1 MEDIVLQDK
10 FAHQVKPE
18 ESIFESFAEAVGLSS
33 ETLGLL
39 MYMAVGLML
48 AIWVYTAT
56 INFFIVL
63 IALTCYTVVASFVIG
78 LVPYW
83 FIPLPIVAA
92 VIVGFFDRQD
102 SADEV
107 PFNWEAYGERL
118 KRAYESIY
126 GRNAGFEEEVDLR
139 VGVLVETDKGFRRKL
154 AKAWMKRVSKFVG
167 VEWLKLENSRSK
179 V

>member
-1 MEDIVLQDK
+1 MEDRLVQRES
-10 FAHQVKPE
+10 VE
-18 ESIFESFAEAVGLSS
+18 ESLLDSMAEAVGLSTD
-33 ETLGLL
+33 TLELL
-39 MYMAVGLML
+39 VYIGAGLML
-48 AIWVYTAT
+48 ALWAYTYTA
-56 INFFIVL
+56 NFFLVFV
-63 IALTCYTVVASFVIG
+63 ALTFYTVVASFVMG

-107 PFNWEAYGERL
+107 PFNWEAYGEKL

-139 VGVLVETDKGFRRKL
+139 VRVLVETDKGFRREL
-154 AKAWMKRVSKFVG
+154 SKAWMKRVSKFVG

-179 V
+179 K